1 MIQLDKFKL
10 ERPTPTFTTSVC
22 LSAAKKSLYT
32 KNIFGAVGLRMF
44 YNAFSYLRPGNVWKL
59 LLNRRV
65 PRERLNQSASSF
77 DSTLITIYLFVCL
90 TDGSLAMDGRIV
102 ASRPH
107 YPASARHSGRRDG
120 AAVLCCSMDRLRR
133 QTARQVA
140 SLFGPLPHPQR
151 VGPPMGFVFH
161 RAALPW
167 RRGRPGR
174 VLHCLHRL
182 FAFLPPQDPV
192 PFQPKII
199 QFVKTGIPPQVII

>member
-1 MIQLDKFKL
+1 MQLV
-10 ERPTPTFTTSVC
+10 P
-22 LSAAKKSLYT
+22 
-32 KNIFGAVGLRMF
+32 
-44 YNAFSYLRPGNVWKL
+44 YLRPGNGWKL

-65 PRERLNQSASSF
+65 PRERLNRSASPF

-90 TDGSLAMDGRIV
+90 TDGSLAMDWRIV

-140 SLFGPLPHPQR
+140 SLFGPLPRPQR
-151 VGPPMGFVFH
+151 VGPPMGFVFD

-167 RRGRPGR
+167 RRGRPSR

-182 FAFLPPQDPV
+182 FAFLPPKDPL

-199 QFVKTGIPPQVII
+199 QFVKTGIPPQV